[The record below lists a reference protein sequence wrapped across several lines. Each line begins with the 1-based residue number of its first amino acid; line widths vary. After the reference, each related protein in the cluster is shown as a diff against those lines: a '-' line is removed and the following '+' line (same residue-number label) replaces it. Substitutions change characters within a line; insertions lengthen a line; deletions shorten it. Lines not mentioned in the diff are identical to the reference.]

1 MIVIVKS
8 GQLLVH
14 YPFEFSEAVTK
25 FVLSIHFVCL
35 PENENVFE
43 LEDIS
48 MARKIN
54 QTLKI
59 QKLEKKCSQNVDT
72 QSIFSKLLMMKIL
85 LILLTHSGIR
95 AKVKSSVAMLQRVKV
110 MMNMRNARN
119 VAMKVKF
126 GYIVMHVINGTSNLS
141 NLSHPVSLLGY
152 INRLIDYINRL
163 YYLLIIC
170 YVYMVEIP
178 FS

>member
-48 MARKIN
+48 MATRKIN

-59 QKLEKKCSQNVDT
+59 QKVEKK
-72 QSIFSKLLMMKIL
+72 M
-85 LILLTHSGIR
+85 
-95 AKVKSSVAMLQRVKV
+95 
-110 MMNMRNARN
+110 
-119 VAMKVKF
+119 
-126 GYIVMHVINGTSNLS
+126 
-141 NLSHPVSLLGY
+141 
-152 INRLIDYINRL
+152 
-163 YYLLIIC
+163 
-170 YVYMVEIP
+170 
-178 FS
+178 